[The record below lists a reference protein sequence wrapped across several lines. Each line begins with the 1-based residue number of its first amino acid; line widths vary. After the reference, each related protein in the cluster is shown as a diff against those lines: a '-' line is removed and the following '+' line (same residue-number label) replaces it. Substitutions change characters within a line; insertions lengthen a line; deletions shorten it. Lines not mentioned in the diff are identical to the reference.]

1 MDKVLITT
9 KNINKTNYIEV
20 GIDDNKPV
28 LYVYKDDNLFDW
40 HMFGSTYAREMKN
53 LINCYITVH
62 GHEPSIQ
69 LINEF
74 RCWCKALKDKNI
86 IAQI

>member
-9 KNINKTNYIEV
+9 KNINKINYIEV

-40 HMFGSTYAREMKN
+40 HMFGSTYAHEMKN

-62 GHEPSIQ
+62 GHEPSIR
-69 LINEF
+69 LINQF
-74 RCWCKALKDKNI
+74 RDWCKALKDKNI
-86 IAQI
+86 IS

>member
-9 KNINKTNYIEV
+9 RNINESNYIEI

-28 LYVYKDDNLFDW
+28 LYVYKEGELFDW

-53 LINCYITVH
+53 LINCYTIVH
-62 GHEPSIQ
+62 GHEPSIW
-69 LINEF
+69 LINQF
-74 RCWCKALKDKNI
+74 RDWCISLKDKNI
-86 IAQI
+86 IKI